1 MHENL
6 CRKLIV
12 ELGYSE
18 HAAAQT
24 ATDLLHID
32 HLDIKEAVNRWISY
46 DEATPVDVATPT
58 LRKGSTSKQVGY
70 LQQDL
75 NYILGIKLDVDKD
88 FGGATANAVKQFQN
102 KYGLTVD
109 GVYGE
114 KTYKKMKSL
123 LA

>member
-24 ATDLLHID
+24 ATDLLRID

-46 DEATPVDVATPT
+46 DEATPVDEASFSTDILMRQYGMTYPAALVFLDWYREDPVVA
-58 LRKGSTSKQVGY
+58 
-70 LQQDL
+70 
-75 NYILGIKLDVDKD
+75 
-88 FGGATANAVKQFQN
+88 FNAV
-102 KYGLTVD
+102 TAR
-109 GVYGE
+109 
-114 KTYKKMKSL
+114 M
-123 LA
+123 